1 MILKRVLSEK
11 RRLIWPLAVVLV
23 ANIAVYALVVYPLA
37 QKVAMGEQEAD
48 AATASL
54 ASAKSEYANAR
65 ATVTGKAQ
73 ADEELA
79 KFYKDVL
86 PPDLSSARRMMFLPL
101 EQLAEQTSLR
111 GQRATQEPTAV
122 RDSVLYKLTGTA
134 VLTGDYRN
142 IRQYIH
148 KLETA
153 PEFIV
158 LENVFLAQSEAEEK
172 RGITVTVQVA
182 TYYRAGG
189 DGN

>member
-1 MILKRVLSEK
+1 MTLKRVLSEK
-11 RRLIWPLAVVLV
+11 RRLLWPLAIVLV
-23 ANIAVYALVVYPLA
+23 ANLAVYALVVYPLA

-48 AATASL
+48 AASASL
-54 ASAKSEYANAR
+54 ASARSEYANAR
-65 ATVTGKAQ
+65 ATVTGKSQ
-73 ADEELA
+73 ADQELA
-79 KFYKDVL
+79 RFYKDVL

-101 EQLAEQTSLR
+101 EQLAEQTNLR
-111 GQRATQEPTAV
+111 GERATQEPTRV
-122 RDSVLYKLTGTA
+122 RDSALYKLTGTA
-134 VLTGDYRN
+134 LLIGDYRN
-142 IRQYIH
+142 VRQYIH

-158 LENVFLAQSEAEEK
+158 LENVSLAQSENEQA

>member
-1 MILKRVLSEK
+1 MTLKRVLSEK
-11 RRLIWPLAVVLV
+11 RRLLWPLAIVLV
-23 ANIAVYALVVYPLA
+23 ANLAVYALVVYPLA

-48 AATASL
+48 AASASL
-54 ASAKSEYANAR
+54 ASARSEYANAR
-65 ATVTGKAQ
+65 ATVTGKSQ
-73 ADEELA
+73 ADQELA
-79 KFYKDVL
+79 RFYKDVL

-101 EQLAEQTSLR
+101 EQLAEQTNLR
-111 GQRATQEPTAV
+111 GERATQEPTRV
-122 RDSVLYKLTGTA
+122 RDSALYKLTGTA
-134 VLTGDYRN
+134 LLIGDYRN
-142 IRQYIH
+142 VRQYIH

-158 LENVFLAQSEAEEK
+158 LENVSLAQSENEQS

>member
-1 MILKRVLSEK
+1 VTLKRVLSEK
-11 RRLIWPLAVVLV
+11 RRLLWPLAIVLV
-23 ANIAVYALVVYPLA
+23 ANLAVYALVVYPLA

-48 AATASL
+48 AASASL
-54 ASAKSEYANAR
+54 ASARSEYANAR
-65 ATVTGKAQ
+65 ATVTGKSQ
-73 ADEELA
+73 ADQELA
-79 KFYKDVL
+79 RFYKDVL

-101 EQLAEQTSLR
+101 EQLAEQTNLR
-111 GQRATQEPTAV
+111 GERATQEPTRV
-122 RDSVLYKLTGTA
+122 RDSALYKLTGTA
-134 VLTGDYRN
+134 LLIGDYRN
-142 IRQYIH
+142 VRQYIH

-158 LENVFLAQSEAEEK
+158 LENVSLAQSENEQS

>member
-1 MILKRVLSEK
+1 VTFKRVLAEK
-11 RRLIWPLAVVLV
+11 RRLLWPLAIVLV

-48 AATASL
+48 AASASL

-65 ATVTGKAQ
+65 ATVTGKSQ
-73 ADEELA
+73 ADQELA

-101 EQLAEQTSLR
+101 EQLAEQTNLK
-111 GQRATQEPTAV
+111 GERATQEPTRV
-122 RDSVLYKLTGTA
+122 RDSSLYKLTGTA
-134 VLTGDYRN
+134 LLIGDYRN

-158 LENVFLAQSEAEEK
+158 LENVSLAQSENEQA
-172 RGITVTVQVA
+172 RGLTVTVQVA

>member
-1 MILKRVLSEK
+1 MTLKRVLSEK
-11 RRLIWPLAVVLV
+11 RRLLWPLAIVLV

-48 AATASL
+48 AASASL

-65 ATVTGKAQ
+65 ATVTGKGQ
-73 ADEELA
+73 ADQELA
-79 KFYKDVL
+79 RFYKDVL

-101 EQLAEQTSLR
+101 EQLAEQTSLK
-111 GQRATQEPTAV
+111 GERATQEPAPV
-122 RDSVLYKLTGTA
+122 RDSGLYKLTGTA

-148 KLETA
+148 KLESA

-158 LENVFLAQSEAEEK
+158 LENVSLAQSENEQS

>member
-1 MILKRVLSEK
+1 MTLKRVLSEK
-11 RRLIWPLAVVLV
+11 KRLIWPLVIVLIANVAVYTLV
-23 ANIAVYALVVYPLA
+23 AYPLK
-37 QKVAMGEQEAD
+37 QKVAMGEQEAE
-48 AATASL
+48 AAASSL
-54 ASAKSEYANAR
+54 ASAKREYTNAR
-65 ATVTGKAQ
+65 ATVTGKSQ
-73 ADEELA
+73 ADTELA
-79 KFYKDVL
+79 KFYQDVL
-86 PPDLSSARRMMFLPL
+86 PPDLSSARRMMYLPL
-101 EQLAEQTSLR
+101 EQLAEQTNLR
-111 GQRATQEPTAV
+111 GERATQEPAPV
-122 RDSVLYKLTGTA
+122 RDSALYKLTGTA

-158 LENVFLAQSEAEEK
+158 LENVSLAQSENEQS

>member
-1 MILKRVLSEK
+1 MTLKRVLSEK
-11 RRLIWPLAVVLV
+11 KRLLWPLAIVLI
-23 ANIAVYALVVYPLA
+23 ANVAVYALVAYPLA
-37 QKVAMGEQEAD
+37 HKVAMGEQEAD
-48 AATASL
+48 AAAASL

-65 ATVTGKAQ
+65 ATVAGKGQ
-73 ADEELA
+73 ADQELA
-79 KFYKDVL
+79 RFYQDVL

-101 EQLAEQTSLR
+101 EQLAEQTSLK
-111 GQRATQEPTAV
+111 GERATQEPAPV
-122 RDSVLYKLTGTA
+122 RDSVLSKLTGTA

-158 LENVFLAQSEAEEK
+158 LENVQLAQSENEQS

-182 TYYRAGG
+182 TYYRTGG

>member
-1 MILKRVLSEK
+1 MTLKRVLSEK
-11 RRLIWPLAVVLV
+11 RRLLWPLAIVLV

-48 AATASL
+48 AASASL

-65 ATVTGKAQ
+65 ATVTGKGQ
-73 ADEELA
+73 ADQELA
-79 KFYKDVL
+79 RFYKDVL

-101 EQLAEQTSLR
+101 EQLAEQTSLK
-111 GQRATQEPTAV
+111 GERATQEPAPV
-122 RDSVLYKLTGTA
+122 RDSGLYKLTGTA

-148 KLETA
+148 KLESA

-158 LENVFLAQSEAEEK
+158 LENVSLAQSENEQA

>member
-1 MILKRVLSEK
+1 MTLKRVLSEK
-11 RRLIWPLAVVLV
+11 RRLIWPLAIVLL
-23 ANIAVYALVVYPLA
+23 ANIAVYALVVYPLS

-48 AATASL
+48 AASASL
-54 ASAKSEYANAR
+54 TSAKSDYANAR
-65 ATVTGKAQ
+65 ATVTGKSQ
-73 ADEELA
+73 ADQELA
-79 KFYKDVL
+79 RFYEDIL
-86 PPDLSSARRMMFLPL
+86 PPDLSSARRMMYLPL

-111 GQRATQEPTAV
+111 GTRATQEPTRV
-122 RDSVLYKLTGTA
+122 RDSALHKLTGTA

-158 LENVFLAQSEAEEK
+158 LENVSLAQSENEQA

>member
-1 MILKRVLSEK
+1 VTLKRVLSEK
-11 RRLIWPLAVVLV
+11 RRLLWPLVIVLL
-23 ANIAVYALVVYPLA
+23 ANVGVYALVAYPLS
-37 QKVAMGEQEAD
+37 QKVAMGEEEAN
-48 AATASL
+48 AAAASL

-65 ATVTGKAQ
+65 ATVTGKTQ
-73 ADEELA
+73 ADTELA
-79 KFYKDVL
+79 KFYEDVL
-86 PPDLSSARRMMFLPL
+86 PPDLSSARRMMYLPL
-101 EQLAEQTSLR
+101 EQLAEQTNLKGS
-111 GQRATQEPTAV
+111 RATQEPAPV
-122 RDSVLYKLTGTA
+122 RDSALHKLTGTA

-158 LENVFLAQSEAEEK
+158 LENVSLAQSENEQA

-189 DGN
+189 NGN